1 MPERVIDKHRCKNCA
16 WCGWIAGQG
25 KGVCNAPIPLWIK
38 EEGWLEDSSDRS
50 AKTFPVRMYVRPDDG
65 RGCRCW
71 RERKATDG
79 RENE

>member
-16 WCGWIAGQG
+16 WCVWITGQR
-25 KGVCNAPIPLWIK
+25 KGGCNAPIPVWIK
-38 EEGWLEDSSDRS
+38 QWPDWEDS
-50 AKTFPVRMYVRPDDG
+50 YVRPDDG
-65 RGCRCW
+65 CGCGCW